1 MLNLTTNNTMGNTG
15 ITYKKQQQSIPFSLG
30 LLCVVIGIALTA
42 GAVPLSISD
51 IVSSLF
57 HTKDI
62 SNLSSPELNSPS
74 LNWIVLFDIR
84 LPRVVLSIFVGAALG
99 VCGAAMQALFRN
111 PLADPGLIGVAG
123 GGALGAVLVIVLGN
137 SLFSQFTQTIGIYA
151 LPLGAMLG
159 CLGVC
164 AIIYRI
170 SHSQG
175 QLTMMTLLLAGI
187 AVNAI
192 VGAAIGLLTLV
203 SDDSELRELTFWTMG
218 NLGGNHWTLTFPV
231 LICIAISLFG
241 ILRLARPLNIY
252 LLGESQAQ
260 HLGIHIAS
268 LKKHIFFFTA
278 LAVGAAVSIS
288 GMIGFIGFVV
298 PHLVRLLI
306 GPDHRFLLPTSM
318 LFGASLL
325 TFADII
331 ARVAI
336 IPAEF
341 PIGLITSAI
350 GGPFFLIVLY
360 QQALKLSR

>member
-1 MLNLTTNNTMGNTG
+1 MPELTTKSPLTRTTFNT
-15 ITYKKQQQSIPFSLG
+15 QQQAIPFSLG
-30 LLCVVIGIALTA
+30 LLFIIAVIALA
-42 GAVPLSISD
+42 VGAVPIPISE
-51 IVSSLF
+51 IFFNIINGS
-57 HTKDI
+57 T
-62 SNLSSPELNSPS
+62 LNNTYSTLANTPS
-74 LNWIVLFDIR
+74 LNRIILFDIR

-123 GGALGAVLVIVLGN
+123 GGALGAVMVIVLGN
-137 SLFSQFTQTIGIYA
+137 SLFSQFTQTVGIYA

-164 AIIYRI
+164 GIIYRI
-170 SHSQG
+170 SHHQG
-175 QLTMMTLLLAGI
+175 HLTVMTLLLAGI

-192 VGAAIGLLTLV
+192 VGSLIGLLTLV

-218 NLGGNHWTLTFPV
+218 NLGGNHWALTFPV
-231 LICIAISLFG
+231 LCCIGISLFG
-241 ILRLARPLNIY
+241 ILRLAKPLNIY
-252 LLGESQAQ
+252 LLGEYQAQ
-260 HLGIHIAS
+260 HLGINVTL
-268 LKKHIFFFTA
+268 LKKQVFFFTA

-318 LFGASLL
+318 LFGAGLL
-325 TFADII
+325 TLADIV

-336 IPAEF
+336 IPAEL

-350 GGPFFLIVLY
+350 GGPFFLAVLY
-360 QQALKLSR
+360 KQAIKISQ

>member
-1 MLNLTTNNTMGNTG
+1 MPELTTKSPLTRTTFNT
-15 ITYKKQQQSIPFSLG
+15 QQQAIPFSLG
-30 LLCVVIGIALTA
+30 LLFIIAVIALA
-42 GAVPLSISD
+42 VGAVPIPISE
-51 IVSSLF
+51 IFFNIINGS
-57 HTKDI
+57 T
-62 SNLSSPELNSPS
+62 LNNTYSTLANTPS
-74 LNWIVLFDIR
+74 LSRIILFDIR

-123 GGALGAVLVIVLGN
+123 GGALGAVMVIVLGN
-137 SLFSQFTQTIGIYA
+137 SLFSQFTQTVGIYA

-164 AIIYRI
+164 GIIYRI
-170 SHSQG
+170 SHHQG
-175 QLTMMTLLLAGI
+175 HLTVMTLLLAGI

-192 VGAAIGLLTLV
+192 VGSLIGLLTLV

-218 NLGGNHWTLTFPV
+218 NLGGNHWALTFPV
-231 LICIAISLFG
+231 LCCIGISLFG
-241 ILRLARPLNIY
+241 ILRLAKPLNIY
-252 LLGESQAQ
+252 LLGEYQAQ
-260 HLGIHIAS
+260 HLGINVTL
-268 LKKHIFFFTA
+268 LKKQVFFFTA

-318 LFGASLL
+318 LFGAGLL
-325 TFADII
+325 TLADIV

-336 IPAEF
+336 IPAEL

-350 GGPFFLIVLY
+350 GGPFFLAVLY
-360 QQALKLSR
+360 KQAIKISQ